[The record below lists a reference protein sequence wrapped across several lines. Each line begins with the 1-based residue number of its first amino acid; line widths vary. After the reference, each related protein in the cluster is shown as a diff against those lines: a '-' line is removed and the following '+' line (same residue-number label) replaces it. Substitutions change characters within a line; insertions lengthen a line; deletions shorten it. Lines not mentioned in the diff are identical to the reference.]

1 MYRRSAEEEVAMASA
16 DGVDITQI
24 AVAATAM

>member
-1 MYRRSAEEEVAMASA
+1 MYIQLPEEEVAMARA
-16 DGVDITQI
+16 DGVDITQA